1 MADKNLKHDDESK
14 NKEVKEDN
22 AIIDDKNL
30 KHDDDK
36 RNNELAEDCLGDEGV
51 NCIVVKPIIK
61 IDVNISGLRTG
72 NIVG

>member
-1 MADKNLKHDDESK
+1 MADKNLDYDNKSK
-14 NKEVKEDN
+14 NKKVEEDN

-51 NCIVVKPIIK
+51 NFIVVKPMIK
-61 IDVNISGLRTG
+61 IDVNISGLRTVSVAG
-72 NIVG
+72 

>member
-1 MADKNLKHDDESK
+1 MA
-14 NKEVKEDN
+14 
-22 AIIDDKNL
+22 DKNL

-36 RNNELAEDCLGDEGV
+36 RNNELAEDCHGDEGV
-51 NCIVVKPIIK
+51 NCIVVKPMIK